1 MIKKC
6 TETVVHCDYLNV
18 SIVVPL
24 SSVEAAAMDITAAA
38 PAFGS

>member
-6 TETVVHCDYLNV
+6 TEKLFER
-18 SIVVPL
+18 IVVSS
-24 SSVEAAAMDITAAA
+24 SSVEAAAMDITAAV